1 MSAIAII
8 DIAGVFAFLAAFVLV
23 ALTPSDTP
31 GLGRGTKYPLLIA
44 IGLYL
49 FVGLSNAGEHG
60 GIVEA
65 LDAYEDYAELMFI
78 PVIAYIV
85 YSRSSVEQL
94 EVAERARRH
103 ARAEHALLTSI
114 VNTTPV
120 GIVVADAA
128 GEVSL
133 VNDEAGRL
141 LALDARQEAAHDP
154 SGGAEGVEDAAE
166 AAGAIRG
173 LDLAALVRSAPTGDR
188 LHALGSGDAR
198 AWVSA
203 RATTLGP
210 AQDAD
215 ARAVIA
221 LEDVT
226 ARIRSEIELEQ
237 YREDLERLVDRRTA
251 ELIEVN
257 RELRSANEA
266 AQRFLANV
274 SHELRTP
281 LNAIIGFTALLLQE
295 LPGPV
300 NEEQRRQLGM
310 VSDSGQQ
317 LLSLVNDVLDLAR
330 IEAGH
335 SPVELAAF
343 DLGSH
348 IRAVVA
354 PLSTV
359 AEGRDV
365 RLVCAC
371 EDGPAVMG
379 DADKLGQIVRNLV
392 SNAIKFTGPGGLVR
406 VGVARDEDG
415 AVVEVVDTG
424 IGISLA
430 DQERIFEAFVQVDSH
445 DHFKPPGTGLGLAI
459 CRELCEMLD
468 LGLTVTSAPGEG
480 STFRVRVPP
489 DRFVA

>member
-1 MSAIAII
+1 MSPVALI
-8 DIAGVFAFLAAFVLV
+8 DIAGAVAFLV
-23 ALTPSDTP
+23 ALVVVALVPSDTP

-49 FVGLSNAGEHG
+49 FVGLSNAGEHSG
-60 GIVEA
+60 LIDA

-78 PVIAYIV
+78 PVIAYII
-85 YSRSSVEQL
+85 YGRSSVEQL
-94 EVAERARRH
+94 EVAERAQRQ

-120 GIVVADAA
+120 GILVAGA
-128 GEVSL
+128 GGDVSL
-133 VNDEAGRL
+133 VNEEARRILELGVRPGS
-141 LALDARQEAAHDP
+141 AQEP
-154 SGGAEGVEDAAE
+154 LEGVADGPA

-173 LDLAALVRSAPTGDR
+173 LDLAAIVRSAPTGDR
-188 LHALGSGDAR
+188 LHALGSGDGTV
-198 AWVSA
+198 WVSA

-210 AQDAD
+210 AQGPD

-226 ARIRSEIELEQ
+226 SRIRSEIELEH

-359 AEGRDV
+359 ADGRSV
-365 RLVCAC
+365 RLECVCA
-371 EDGPAVMG
+371 DGPALMS

-392 SNAIKFTGPGGLVR
+392 SNAIKFTGPGGSVR
-406 VGVARDEDG
+406 VGVARDGDG
-415 AVVEVVDTG
+415 AVVEVIDTG

-430 DQERIFEAFVQVDSH
+430 DQERIFEAFVQVDSP
-445 DHFKPPGTGLGLAI
+445 DHSKPPGAGLGLAI
-459 CRELCEMLD
+459 CRELCDL
-468 LGLTVTSAPGEG
+468 LGLRLTVASALGEG
-480 STFRVRVPP
+480 STFRVHVPAGQ
-489 DRFVA
+489 FVA